1 MLAFRQQTIEGN
13 GWQWQCASFRYFFS
27 ILVLNECTMYVM
39 FEPVDIKT
47 E

>member
-13 GWQWQCASFRYFFS
+13 GNVLHLFF
-27 ILVLNECTMYVM
+27 LNLGIKRMCVI